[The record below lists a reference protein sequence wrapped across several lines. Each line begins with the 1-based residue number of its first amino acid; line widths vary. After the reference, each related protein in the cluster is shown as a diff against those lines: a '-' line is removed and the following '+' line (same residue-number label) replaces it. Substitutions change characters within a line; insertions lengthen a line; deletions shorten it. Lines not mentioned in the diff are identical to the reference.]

1 MSDSKNWSE
10 IGKDISENI
19 ERISKKLNEKNVSED
34 LKDSFI
40 ETIEHAFNV
49 IKQIV
54 DNIES
59 TITDEEI
66 KAETKKIIQDIVNEF
81 ENNVSNAGKKLSEAL
96 KFTNQ
101 EEE

>member
-1 MSDSKNWSE
+1 
-10 IGKDISENI
+10 
-19 ERISKKLNEKNVSED
+19 LNEKNISDD
-34 LKDSFI
+34 LKESFK
-40 ETIEHAFNV
+40 ETIGQASNV

-54 DNIES
+54 DNIDS

-66 KAETKKIIQDIVNEF
+66 KSETKKIIQDIVDEF